1 MELYDHRIPNANI
14 WAAARLTLATF
25 GSQAFTIIGETISD
39 MEKQGCGEQA
49 RAWRT
54 VVEALETLSADE
66 GRSAGVSVH

>member
-25 GSQAFTIIGETISD
+25 GDHAVAVIGETISD
-39 MEKQGCGEQA
+39 MERQGCGEQA

-54 VVEALETLSADE
+54 VVEALETLSNGDDCP
-66 GRSAGVSVH
+66 AGTTVH